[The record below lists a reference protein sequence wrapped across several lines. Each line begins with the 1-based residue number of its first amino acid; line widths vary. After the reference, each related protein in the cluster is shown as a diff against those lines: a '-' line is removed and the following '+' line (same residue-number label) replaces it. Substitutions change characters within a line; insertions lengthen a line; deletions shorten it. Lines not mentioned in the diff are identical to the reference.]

1 MHHMPTDAKSRIFV
15 ALDVP
20 TLPEA
25 LAHVHTLHP
34 HVGGFKVGLELCTSV
49 GVPQVV
55 AAISSAGGS
64 VFLDLKFKDIPNTV
78 AGAVRAIA
86 QTCPTG
92 VRMLT
97 LHCDGG
103 SAMVEAAVEALHACE
118 HIYASIPAPVP
129 LLLGVSVLTSIDAHT
144 LTHELGVA
152 SSVEAHVVRLALLAQ
167 RAGLH
172 GVVASPHEVAAIRHA
187 CGDNF
192 LIVTPGVRPTWF
204 ATGDQRRVMTPADA
218 RQAGADYL
226 VIGRPILA
234 EPADIGGPV
243 SAAQRIADELDKAE
257 SYSFLIKTSRKDAKN
272 AKL

>member
-1 MHHMPTDAKSRIFV
+1 MQRRRDVGVHSDAKSRIFV

-25 LAHVHTLHP
+25 LAHVHKLHSY
-34 HVGGFKVGLELCTSV
+34 VGGFKVGLELCTSV

-55 AAISSAGGS
+55 AAISAAGGS

-86 QTCPTG
+86 EACPTG

-103 SAMVEAAVEALHACE
+103 SAMLEAAVEALHACE
-118 HIYASIPAPVP
+118 HIYASLSAPLP
-129 LLLGVSVLTSIDAHT
+129 LLLGVSVLTSIDEYT

-152 SSVEAHVVRLALLAQ
+152 GSVEAHGVRLALLARQ
-167 RAGLH
+167 AGLN
-172 GVVASPHEVAAIRHA
+172 GVIASPHEVAAIRRA
-187 CGDNF
+187 CGNDL

-204 ATGDQRRVMTPADA
+204 AAGDQRRVMTPADA
-218 RQAGADYL
+218 RQVGADYL

-234 EPADIGGPV
+234 APADIGGPV
-243 SAAQRIADELDKAE
+243 GAAQRIADEWNGSD
-257 SYSFLIKTSRKDAKN
+257 
-272 AKL
+272 